1 MKILALDTATAS
13 CSVAV
18 IEGESLLAELTTV
31 NAQTHSR
38 HLLSMIDTAIGM
50 AGLKADQL
58 DGFAVSIGP
67 GSFTGL
73 RIGISSIKGLAYSL
87 GKPVVGISSL
97 AALAWQCNPSPYLIC
112 PVIDARK
119 KEVYY
124 GRYRFDNGQMK
135 AEGCEQL
142 ALPAEAMHHINET
155 CVFVGSGA
163 RLYQEKIEAMLGRL
177 AQFAAKGQHTLRAST
192 VAWLSLERFK
202 QKQTDDVELLVPHYI
217 RKSDAE
223 LNIRR
228 LGIMP

>member
-18 IEGESLLAELTTV
+18 IEGESLRAELTTLITE
-31 NAQTHSR
+31 THSR
-38 HLLSMIDTAIGM
+38 HLLSMVATAIDM
-50 AGLKADQL
+50 AGLQADQL

-73 RIGISSIKGLAYSL
+73 RIGISAIKGLAFSL
-87 GKPVVGISSL
+87 RKPVVGISSL

-119 KEVYY
+119 KEVYF
-124 GRYRFDNGQMK
+124 GRYRFNNGQLQ
-135 AEGCEQL
+135 AEGLEQVASPAA
-142 ALPAEAMHHINET
+142 ALRAINET

-163 RLYQEKIEAMLGRL
+163 SLYREKIVSMLGRS
-177 AQFAAKGQHTLRAST
+177 AQFAAPGQHTIRAST
-192 VAWLSLERFK
+192 VAWLSLERFA
-202 QKQTDDVELLVPHYI
+202 QNQTDDVELLVPHYI

-223 LNIRR
+223 LN
-228 LGIMP
+228 LGRTA

>member
-31 NAQTHSR
+31 IAQTHSR
-38 HLLSMIDTAIGM
+38 HLLSMVATAIGM

-73 RIGISSIKGLAYSL
+73 RIGISSIKGLAFSL
-87 GKPVVGISSL
+87 RKPVVGISSL
-97 AALAWQCNPSPYLIC
+97 AALAWQCNPTPYLIC

-119 KEVYY
+119 KEVYF
-124 GRYRFDNGQMK
+124 GRYRFNDGQMK
-135 AEGCEQL
+135 AEGREQV
-142 ALPAEAMHHINET
+142 ASPAEAVRGINET

-163 RLYQEKIEAMLGRL
+163 SLYQEKIVAGLGGL
-177 AQFAAKGQHTLRAST
+177 AQFAAQAQHTIRAST
-192 VAWLSLERFK
+192 VAWLSLGRFK

-223 LNIRR
+223 LNI
-228 LGIMP
+228 GGTA